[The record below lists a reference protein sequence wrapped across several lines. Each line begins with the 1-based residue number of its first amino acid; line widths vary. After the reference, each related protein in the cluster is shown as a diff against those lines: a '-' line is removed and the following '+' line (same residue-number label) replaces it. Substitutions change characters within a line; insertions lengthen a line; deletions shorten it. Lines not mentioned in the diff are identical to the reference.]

1 MRKIL
6 LATTALVAFAGAAQA
21 AESPIQVTLGGS
33 VDFRAA
39 LFHESDKSDD
49 ITPAAG
55 TARRGGDFQTVYDL
69 TVAAEGKAARG
80 IEYGAMIALDN
91 DSEGTT
97 SIEMDQAY
105 VWMSGAFGKVLMGDE
120 HGASD
125 LFVYAP
131 TVGQGQID
139 GTYTDFTDSLTRV
152 QPTFV
157 DATENNTK
165 VTYYT
170 PKVGNK
176 DHKVQ
181 LGVSYAPGIN
191 TGSDVA
197 TRTS

>member
-1 MRKIL
+1 
-6 LATTALVAFAGAAQA
+6 
-21 AESPIQVTLGGS
+21 
-33 VDFRAA
+33 
-39 LFHESDKSDD
+39 
-49 ITPAAG
+49 
-55 TARRGGDFQTVYDL
+55 
-69 TVAAEGKAARG
+69 
-80 IEYGAMIALDN
+80 MIALDN
-91 DSEGTT
+91 DTEGTE
-97 SIEMDQAY
+97 SIAMDQAY

-131 TVGQGQID
+131 TVGQGQVD

-181 LGVSYAPGIN
+181 LGVSYAPGLN

-197 TRTS
+197 TRVAEAGDYRDVIELLRNTRAHSAL